1 MNKALPESIQDVI
14 KLKNETQP
22 VKEVL
27 YNFCCCQG
35 GSPGGSSDQVEVQ
48 YSMLNQ
54 SDKDVFGKE
63 NFDNVNFDYD
73 DFNSSSGLL
82 ANWNEIFFVSV
93 QIFWVIAYYQRC
105 QPKKAPT
112 LHTVHDNHIAN
123 LVGVKN
129 YNRLLI
135 LQVSQNTC
143 LFTEDEIS
151 AVTGPNKGGNQAKSI
166 A

>member
-35 GSPGGSSDQVEVQ
+35 GSTGGSSDQVEVQ

-82 ANWNEIFFVSV
+82 ANWNEIFLSAFKFFGS
-93 QIFWVIAYYQRC
+93 
-105 QPKKAPT
+105 
-112 LHTVHDNHIAN
+112 
-123 LVGVKN
+123 
-129 YNRLLI
+129 LLI
-135 LQVSQNTC
+135 ISNVNLKRHQHYSTRQSHCKFGWREKLLSTPY
-143 LFTEDEIS
+143 FTS
-151 AVTGPNKGGNQAKSI
+151 
-166 A
+166 

>member
-35 GSPGGSSDQVEVQ
+35 GSTGGSSDQVEVQ

-82 ANWNEIFFVSV
+82 ANWNEIFLSAFKFFGS
-93 QIFWVIAYYQRC
+93 
-105 QPKKAPT
+105 
-112 LHTVHDNHIAN
+112 
-123 LVGVKN
+123 
-129 YNRLLI
+129 LLI
-135 LQVSQNTC
+135 ISDVNLKRHQHYIQYTTITLQIW
-143 LFTEDEIS
+143 L
-151 AVTGPNKGGNQAKSI
+151 A
-166 A
+166 

>member
-1 MNKALPESIQDVI
+1 MNKALSESMQDVI

-82 ANWNEIFFVSV
+82 ANWNDFFC
-93 QIFWVIAYYQRC
+93 QRSNF
-105 QPKKAPT
+105 
-112 LHTVHDNHIAN
+112 LGIISDVN
-123 LVGVKN
+123 LKRHQHYSTRQSHCKFGWREK
-129 YNRLLI
+129 LL
-135 LQVSQNTC
+135 STPY
-143 LFTEDEIS
+143 FTS
-151 AVTGPNKGGNQAKSI
+151 
-166 A
+166 

>member
-1 MNKALPESIQDVI
+1 MLCLFSETVNKALPESIQDVI

-73 DFNSSSGLL
+73 DFNLSSGLL
-82 ANWNEIFFVSV
+82 TNWNAIFLSTFK
-93 QIFWVIAYYQRC
+93 FFGPFLVIIIC
-105 QPKKAPT
+105 
-112 LHTVHDNHIAN
+112 
-123 LVGVKN
+123 
-129 YNRLLI
+129 
-135 LQVSQNTC
+135 
-143 LFTEDEIS
+143 TETIYEV
-151 AVTGPNKGGNQAKSI
+151 A
-166 A
+166 

>member
-82 ANWNEIFFVSV
+82 ANWNEIFLSAFKFFGS
-93 QIFWVIAYYQRC
+93 
-105 QPKKAPT
+105 
-112 LHTVHDNHIAN
+112 
-123 LVGVKN
+123 
-129 YNRLLI
+129 LLI
-135 LQVSQNTC
+135 ISDVNLKRHQHYIQYTTITLQIW
-143 LFTEDEIS
+143 L
-151 AVTGPNKGGNQAKSI
+151 A
-166 A
+166 